1 MVQGLI
7 NANPVAYERKKRRPV
22 VPADVDE
29 YTTDPI
35 DQLEVFN
42 ILLFLQFN
50 VMYFIFLLVLHHI
63 RDIRDPELPN
73 SLEELKVVTEDAVE
87 VDDKNSHV
95 RLKFQLKHHFS
106 YYVILDGVYYLY
118 PNINCEMAK
127 TIGLCLRIKLM
138 RSLPSR
144 YKVDIRV
151 APGTHAHEAL
161 VNKRV
166 NDKERVAGAL
176 ELPGLVKMVDHCLAP
191 TYERIGKE
199 NVYDL

>member
-1 MVQGLI
+1 MVQGLT

-22 VPADVDE
+22 VPADFDE

-35 DQLEVFN
+35 NQLEVFN
-42 ILLFLQFN
+42 ILFYRLA
-50 VMYFIFLLVLHHI
+50 
-63 RDIRDPELPN
+63 DIRDPELPN

-87 VDDKNSHV
+87 VNDKNSHV
-95 RLKFQLKHHFS
+95 RVTFT
-106 YYVILDGVYYLY
+106 
-118 PNINCEMAK
+118 PTNINCGMAK

-151 APGTHAHEAL
+151 APGTHAHEAA

>member
-7 NANPVAYERKKRRPV
+7 NANPAVYERKRRCPV

-29 YTTDPI
+29 YTTAPI

-42 ILLFLQFN
+42 
-50 VMYFIFLLVLHHI
+50 HI
-63 RDIRDPELPN
+63 RDIRDTEFPS
-73 SLEELKVVTEDAVE
+73 SLEELKVVTQDAVE
-87 VDDKNSHV
+87 VNDKNSHV
-95 RLKFQLKHHFS
+95 RVTFT
-106 YYVILDGVYYLY
+106 
-118 PNINCEMAK
+118 PTNINCEMAK
-127 TIGLCLRIKLM
+127 TIGLCLHIKLI

-144 YKVDIRV
+144 YKVDNRV
-151 APGTHAHEAL
+151 APGTHAHEAA
-161 VNKRV
+161 VNERV

-176 ELPGLVKMVDHCLAP
+176 ELPGLIKMVDHCLAP

>member
-1 MVQGLI
+1 MVQGLT
-7 NANPVAYERKKRRPV
+7 NANPVAYEGKKRHPV
-22 VPADVDE
+22 VPADFDE

-35 DQLEVFN
+35 NQLELFN
-42 ILLFLQFN
+42 ILLFLLS
-50 VMYFIFLLVLHHI
+50 VMKSFSIFLLVLHHI

-95 RLKFQLKHHFS
+95 RVTFT
-106 YYVILDGVYYLY
+106 
-118 PNINCEMAK
+118 PTNINCEMAK

-144 YKVDIRV
+144 YNVDIRV
-151 APGTHAHEAL
+151 APGTHAHEAA

-166 NDKERVAGAL
+166 NDKERVGGAL
-176 ELPGLVKMVDHCLAP
+176 ELPGLVKMVYHCLAP
-191 TYERIGKE
+191 TYE
-199 NVYDL
+199 